1 MRRENKKRNKI
12 IIGLISLLLIMT
24 VGYAAFQTNL
34 NIKGTSKISSN
45 WDIRITN
52 VTSGTS
58 TGNAEN
64 VKTPTWTNLTAS
76 MEANLYEKG
85 DAMEYEV
92 TVENKGTFDAKL
104 ESISSSESNNEAI
117 KITFSGYTKGEKL
130 YKNSTQT
137 IKVKIEYN
145 KDFNGTPTS
154 NSNEVSIDLNYGQA
168 EGGTIE
174 PSSDYLLTYD
184 YRTNGGEG
192 TSETAYMSSNES
204 VDLSKKGKREGYTFV
219 GWNTDKNAKEG
230 LSVLNMPSEDTVLYA
245 IYKKE
250 LKVTYSKGEGVTG
263 IGKTEDSCNI
273 YNNETECEIT
283 LPSITVS
290 TGYTVDGWYN
300 GATKVGTA
308 NTKIKLASDITLV
321 SKATINSYTVT
332 FDKNFFENDMFKN
345 SVNQNNYNKIV
356 KKYIK
361 RIRYKKICYYT
372 TTRC

>member
-12 IIGLISLLLIMT
+12 IIGLISLLLLMT

-52 VTSGTS
+52 VTSGNK

-64 VKTPTWTNLTAS
+64 AKTPTWTNLTAS

-117 KITFSGYTKGEKL
+117 KISFSGYTKGEKL

-145 KDFNGTPTS
+145 KDFTGTPTS

-174 PSSDYLLTYD
+174 PTTDYLLTYD

-192 TSETAYMSSNES
+192 TSETAYLSSNES

-230 LSVLNMPSEDTVLYA
+230 LSVLNMPSEDTVLYLSL
-245 IYKKE
+245 IH
-250 LKVTYSKGEGVTG
+250 
-263 IGKTEDSCNI
+263 I
-273 YNNETECEIT
+273 
-283 LPSITVS
+283 
-290 TGYTVDGWYN
+290 
-300 GATKVGTA
+300 
-308 NTKIKLASDITLV
+308 
-321 SKATINSYTVT
+321 
-332 FDKNFFENDMFKN
+332 
-345 SVNQNNYNKIV
+345 
-356 KKYIK
+356 
-361 RIRYKKICYYT
+361 
-372 TTRC
+372 